1 LLDRLF
7 LDRTFGSNMA
17 TKSPSSSSGASRP
30 TLTDAQ
36 RQLRLAIDECRVLLR
51 RNEELLRQSQ
61 QDN

>member
-1 LLDRLF
+1 
-7 LDRTFGSNMA
+7 MA

-36 RQLRLAIDECRVLLR
+36 RQLRLAIDECQALLR
-51 RNEELLRQSQ
+51 RNGELLRESQ